1 MLFFEPKMS
10 LISLFKNCKATIP
23 SQDVEFLD
31 VLEKIKSGYWED
43 EFLAYKRGK
52 IKKEDLPCFTA
63 SAAFSGGRKKGNV
76 VSQSGVINI
85 DIDAKHNPEIN
96 LVEFRDTLYGD
107 KYVYAG
113 HLSAGGAGL
122 SLYININPDKH
133 FETFLSLEK
142 YFANNYKIVID
153 PATKDITRLRFVV
166 YDPELVINH
175 RAAKYLKY
183 EKKANAEYQKKD
195 IVCVDDDIE
204 FVVAQIERDRY
215 DLTAIYADWI
225 KIAFAL
231 NNEFGEKGEDFFH
244 RLSQHNPG
252 YNPTV
257 CSRKYKQ
264 CRGGGVKIAS
274 FFFLA
279 KEAGYEI
286 VSPKTKSIIKTAR
299 YAKKALDAGIQTADS
314 AKSGAIEQAIEMQG
328 ADKAKAEKIIEQVF
342 NGASDEKDS
351 ADDIYDFIT
360 KDIEAKKLRR
370 NLVDD
375 IIEFE
380 GKMLTELGVNLMM
393 VEMRTKYGSNKIK
406 KDHILELIDAKA
418 KDYHPIFEFI
428 ERNRHRKPKGCIDA
442 VIDSINGDIEHKEVK
457 EARAFRRYYIRK
469 WLIGMMS
476 CWHGTYS
483 LLTLCLV
490 GGQGTGKSKWIRG
503 LLPEDLQPYYAEAK
517 MDGDKDHL
525 TLMTTKA
532 LIMDDEF
539 SGKSRREEALFKELS
554 SKQEITIRKP
564 YARKAETHTR
574 IAALAG
580 TTNDENIKNDQ
591 TGNRR
596 IIPIHVSSIDWDAFY
611 AVDKVDLIIEIYHEW
626 KKIGDGWMMT
636 SDDIL
641 KLNFSTDRYKD
652 ICPEEELLIKY
663 FDQPKKTTTDQYM
676 TNTEILNELSGK
688 LTGSSI
694 RLSGRKLG
702 QVLKAHGYS
711 FKQVK
716 IKGTPTWVYE
726 IQRTIA
732 QDDQIQ
738 VDKNDRTD
746 GRTFPF

>member
-1 MLFFEPKMS
+1 MS
-10 LISLFKNCKATIP
+10 LISIFKNCKATIP
-23 SQDVEFLD
+23 LQDVEFLD
-31 VLEKIKSGYWED
+31 VLQKIKSGYWED

-52 IKKEDLPCFTA
+52 IKKEELPCFTA
-63 SAAFSGGRKKGNV
+63 SAAFSGGRKKGNA

-85 DIDAKHNPEIN
+85 DIDAKHNPDIN

-122 SLYININPDKH
+122 SLYVNINPEKH

-142 YFANNYKIVID
+142 YFAHNYKIVID

-183 EKKANAEYQKKD
+183 EKKADAEYQRKD
-195 IVCVDDDIE
+195 FACVDDDIE
-204 FVVAQIERDRY
+204 FIIDQIERDRY
-215 DLTAIYADWI
+215 DLTASYATWV

-231 NNEFGEKGEDFFH
+231 NSEFGERGEEFFH
-244 RLSQHNPG
+244 KISQFNPG
-252 YNPTV
+252 YNATA

-274 FFFLA
+274 FFFIA
-279 KEAGYEI
+279 KEAGYEV

-314 AKSGAIEQAIEMQG
+314 AQSGAVEQAVEMQG

-342 NGASDEKDS
+342 NGASDEKES
-351 ADDIYDFIT
+351 ADDIYEFIT

-375 IIEFE
+375 IIECE
-380 GKMLTELGVNLMM
+380 GKMLTELGVSSMM
-393 VEMRTKYGSNKIK
+393 VEMRTKYGANKVK
-406 KDHILELIDAKA
+406 KEHILELIDTKA
-418 KDYHPIFEFI
+418 KDYHPLIEFFEK
-428 ERNRHRKPKGCIDA
+428 NRHRKPVGCIDA
-442 VIDSINGDIEHKEVK
+442 VIDSIHGIVEYLKPSEGIF
-457 EARAFRRYYIRK
+457 FRRYYVRK
-469 WLIGMMS
+469 WLIGMIS

-490 GGQGTGKSKWIRG
+490 GGQGTGKSKWVRG
-503 LLPEDLQPYYAEAK
+503 LLPEELQRYYAEAK

-539 SGKSRREEALFKELS
+539 SGKSRKEEALFKELS

-564 YARKAETHTR
+564 YARMAETHTR

-596 IIPIHVSSIDWDAFY
+596 IIPIHVSSIDWEAFY
-611 AVDKVDLIIEIYHEW
+611 AVDKVDLMIEIYHEW
-626 KKIGDGWMMT
+626 KKIGDGWMMDT
-636 SDDIL
+636 SDIQ
-641 KLNFSTDRYKD
+641 KLNFATDRYKD
-652 ICPEEELLIKY
+652 VCPEEELLIKY
-663 FDQPKKTTTDQYM
+663 FDPPDKTAPNMYM
-676 TNTEILNELSGK
+676 TNTEILNELAGK

-694 RLSGRKLG
+694 RLISKKLG
-702 QVLKAHGYS
+702 QVLKSRGYL

-716 IKGTPTWVYE
+716 VKGTPTWVYG
-726 IQRTIA
+726 IQRSIA
-732 QDDQIQ
+732 PENQMQ
-738 VDKNDRTD
+738 VVESNPD
-746 GRTFPF
+746 FPF